1 MTIEIVHFLGAQNC
15 ELFLPQKSTLKL
27 TFVIDTF
34 YYGNL
39 FSYDS

>member
-1 MTIEIVHFLGAQNC
+1 MTIEILHVLGVQNC

-27 TFVIDTF
+27 TFDIDPF

-39 FSYDS
+39 FSYDN